1 MEPHDGQRWNP
12 AFFGPLDEEFAPVTG
27 VIRFFAGEDSYLSKR
42 KLDVRERLWTAIRPS
57 LERVLET
64 DETVLYVAPV
74 IHNPRFLE
82 IFGFG
87 VWYVYFF
94 RAALVLTDRR
104 VVEVMLRKADQADTR
119 ICSYSWGQVKDL
131 KFKFGTL
138 TIKPAEGRTQK
149 WKIQERGDRK
159 VLKLLLPR
167 IEQQLVPGDIHAPRP
182 VPLWHCP
189 ECGAASPKH
198 PDECAHCGTRFKSR
212 NLAALLALAFPGAG
226 LAYAGHPILAAFD
239 FIGEAI
245 LYVLITVTFLLATGT
260 EAIGA
265 AVLLGVIFLFFTKLE
280 SAHLATVLVHRTR
293 PDPKKAKWKRAAVIG
308 AVFSLVLM
316 AVPPLLSGVLGGLV
330 NVVDRDLD
338 FSTTD
343 MGWSGGHDPDAW
355 TFGYEEN
362 QRSEWIRDDG
372 QSLFVWSLAFG
383 PDETEEAL
391 IAAVTENM
399 DPDLVERTTIGG
411 FEGVRVIEDG
421 IDEEGEPFLW
431 VRWMIFDRE
440 YDDVHILA
448 ASAAPGDLEALE
460 TEVDQLVQNASWI
473 AAGG

>member
-1 MEPHDGQRWNP
+1 VEPHDGQRWNP
-12 AFFGPLDEEFAPVTG
+12 ALFGPLDENFSAVTG
-27 VIRFFAGEDSYLSKR
+27 AVHFFAGEETYLSPR
-42 KLDVRERLWTAIRPS
+42 KLEAREKLWAAVRPT
-57 LERVLET
+57 LERVLDS
-64 DETVLYVAPV
+64 DETVLFCAPV
-74 IHNPRFLE
+74 IHNPRILDLL
-82 IFGFG
+82 GFG
-87 VWYVYFF
+87 MWYVYFF

-104 VVEVMLRKADQADTR
+104 AVEVMLRKADQADTR
-119 ICSYSWGQVKDL
+119 ICSYSWAQAKDV

-138 TIKPAEGRTQK
+138 TLKPAEGRTQK

-159 VLKLLLPR
+159 LLKLLLPK

-189 ECGAASPKH
+189 ECGAASLKH

-245 LYVLITVTFLLATGT
+245 LYVLIAVTFLLATGA

-265 AVLLGVIFLFFTKLE
+265 AVLVGVMFLFFTKLE

-293 PDPKKAKWKRAAVIG
+293 PDPKKAKWQRAAVLG
-308 AVFSLVLM
+308 AVLSLVFV
-316 AVPPLLSGVLGGLV
+316 AVPIVFAGVLGGMV

-338 FSTTD
+338 FAANEL
-343 MGWSGGHDPDAW
+343 GWSGGHDPEAW
-355 TFGYEEN
+355 AFGYDEN

-383 PDETEEAL
+383 PDETEKAFIE
-391 IAAVTENM
+391 AVTENM
-399 DPDLVERTTIGG
+399 DPDLVEGTTIGG

-431 VRWMIFDRE
+431 VRWMVFDRE

-448 ASAAPGDLEALE
+448 ASTLPADLEALE
-460 TEVDQLVQNASWI
+460 TEVDQLVQRTGWI
-473 AAGG
+473 AATD